1 MLPMTFPRAFRGPD
15 PYVAPLSEDLR
26 RDQERIRA
34 LAEMLATGIEPA
46 HSIFGLIRVEARP
59 LSPEARVE
67 TLFEL
72 VGRYETARARLL
84 AQRDLWNECLAH
96 LGPRLSAALAPR
108 AERLRQLERKRAH
121 LEETARQGSDAE
133 LLERTDALRERLE
146 ASLRSLAAAVVAL
159 VRRADAVRGTLADW
173 ERQGREQAELLDR
186 LRERADA
193 RAQMLQLEREV
204 RAFEEGRAGQAPA
217 GGPAGLFDDLFHPLD
232 RGLAE
237 ARDADER
244 LQALVRELLG
254 LAADL
259 EDDGTRERIGVAETD
274 AGDALLRGPL
284 DGGALVAQALVDAP
298 AAVATAPAPAE
309 MLEHRL
315 RKVEAAL
322 DHGCL
327 AAFGEEALLRRARRA
342 QSHHV
347 WRDYLARFPQAKAAE
362 EARRAIDTLDA
373 AALAVAERQGSRHGW
388 WSYLRDFPD
397 GQGAA
402 KAREAL
408 EKMPPP
414 PGAPETLKRLAACPE
429 GSVFL
434 GEVPA
439 LSCHVGWGSLRI
451 NEGGEVRVLGERCE
465 RFVFPHPP
473 ARVRWA
479 VPEGAVRF
487 TAIGTRIDAKEAAH
501 GTWRYEVRLDE
512 QSVFQSGALHD
523 QPEGIP
529 IEIPLPQGSRVLEIV
544 IDDYGDGHYDWAV
557 LAYPLFHRGPA

>member
-1 MLPMTFPRAFRGPD
+1 MTLPRAFRGPN
-15 PYVAPLSEDLR
+15 PSVAPLSEDLG

-46 HSIFGLIRVEARP
+46 HSILGLIRVEARP
-59 LSPEARVE
+59 LSQEARVE

-72 VGRYETARARLL
+72 VDRYEAARARLL
-84 AQRDLWNECLAH
+84 AQRDLWSECLAH
-96 LGPRLSAALAPR
+96 LGPRLSAAVAPR

-121 LEETARQGSDAE
+121 LEEAARQGSDAE
-133 LLERTDALRERLE
+133 LVERTGALRERLE
-146 ASLRSLAAAVVAL
+146 ASLRWLAAAVVAL
-159 VRRADAVRGTLADW
+159 VRRADAVRQRLADW
-173 ERQGREQAELLDR
+173 ERLDREQAELLGR
-186 LRERADA
+186 LRERAGA
-193 RAQMLQLEREV
+193 RAQVLQLEREV
-204 RAFEEGRAGQAPA
+204 QAFEESHAAEAPA

-232 RGLAE
+232 RGLAA
-237 ARDADER
+237 ARDADDR
-244 LQALVRELLG
+244 LQALVQELLG

-259 EDDGTRERIGVAETD
+259 EEDGRRERIGAAETE
-274 AGDALLRGPL
+274 AGDALLRGPA
-284 DGGALVAQALVDAP
+284 DGVALVAQALAGAP
-298 AAVATAPAPAE
+298 ATIAIAPAPAE
-309 MLEHRL
+309 TLEHRL

-327 AAFGEEALLRRARRA
+327 AAFGEEAFLRRARRA
-342 QSHHV
+342 QSVYV
-347 WRDYLARFPQAKAAE
+347 WRDYLTMFPQAKATA
-362 EARRAIDTLDA
+362 EARRAIDALDA
-373 AALAVAERQGSRHGW
+373 AALGFAERQGSRHGW
-388 WSYLRDFPD
+388 WSYLRDFPE

-402 KAREAL
+402 KARESL

-434 GEVPA
+434 GDVPA
-439 LSCHVGWGSLRI
+439 LSCQVGWGNLRI

-512 QSVFQSGALHD
+512 QSVFQSGPLHD
-523 QPEGIP
+523 QPDGIP
-529 IEIPLPQGSRVLEIV
+529 IEVTLPQGSRVLEIV